1 MTHLRPEDLDTLGQM
16 QRAQDR
22 ARLGR
27 VVLALGLLLVLLA
40 PPLLGMGTVDRL
52 MQDPSWRAYLRGQ
65 PAPDAFLSCAVRV
78 QCLAAVNRASRVFY
92 RMPLWAPA
100 ALGAVLMLAGGMVLL
115 GASRARPKKL
125 PGMASFAKNWHKFLR
140 GISYLGVKEGKV
152 LRYPGDK
159 RFKHTLILGNTGAGK
174 TSRLIRPMLAYSA
187 KEGRSAVVI
196 DLKWPDV
203 GLLGMTSVFRK
214 LGRRVIVLLPYDPR
228 SPRLPLMRGAE
239 DERVA
244 QKLAEVIIPV
254 QEQEDVT
261 SYYKNME
268 RELLLRLIHIEA
280 RHGRGS
286 FGEIRAVCQNGPE
299 ALEAYINSKA
309 PDAKRYFG
317 FFFAMSKRDQANIVG
332 GLVNALKTFGDPL
345 VDRFTSRGPGE
356 VDLRVIAKE
365 PTLVYVGIPQERL
378 QDAGGQPL
386 LQLFKRYL
394 DWTLLEMSQETGR
407 LEVPVEVYLDEF
419 TNLGYLPRMSDN
431 LSTMRSRQVAYIL
444 ALQSFEQGLE
454 RYPKEVL
461 ESILANCNTWII
473 MPSGLG
479 DEDAVRVSK
488 ALGRTT
494 SYAPSES
501 VSTPHAFDFGH
512 PWPRYTQGER
522 WVDLPLLSPEEMLKL
537 GPETVILRFADN
549 DPLVVNAP
557 RFDEVLTDPK
567 APEEL
572 KALAN
577 LVAEAERDYRDAATI
592 SPSLAADYLI
602 ADHLL
607 PVIEVEEEADRV
619 IEVAAGTGKERLFAW
634 AAEALRGGAS
644 FALYRAPE
652 DPSRITKLSIR
663 PPGGLPPETAGEW
676 EKARWVK
683 LEKGKAVVSLVPPVL
698 EEFARRE
705 PLLMGFMDFLGRL
718 EKWLEKNAD
727 KLEGHP
733 AFKEGEGKV
742 LGRWKGDR
750 VVLPL
755 DVLAE
760 LGIDPKE
767 AEKYGREVRWQ
778 NRRGF
783 VEVPLSV
790 PGLFQLVSEA

>member
-1 MTHLRPEDLDTLGQM
+1 MARLRPEDFDTLGQM
-16 QRAQDR
+16 RRAQTQ
-22 ARLGR
+22 AGIGR
-27 VVLALGLLLVLLA
+27 VILAFGLLLVLIGPA
-40 PPLLGMGTVDRL
+40 LLGIGTTHQL
-52 MQDPSWRAYLRGQ
+52 MHNPAWKAYFRGQ
-65 PAPDAFLSCAVRV
+65 PAPDAFLSCATQMR
-78 QCLAAVNRASRVFY
+78 CLAVINRVSPLYYKV
-92 RMPLWAPA
+92 PLWTPA
-100 ALGAVLMLAGGMVLL
+100 ALGAALVLVGGITVL

-125 PGMASFAKNWHKFLR
+125 PGMATFASDWRRFLH
-140 GISYLGVKEGKV
+140 GISYLGIKDGKI

-203 GLLGMTSVFRK
+203 GLLGMAPVFRRM
-214 LGRRVIVLLPYDPR
+214 GRRVIVLLPYDPR

-365 PTLVYVGIPQERL
+365 PTLVYLGIPHERL

-394 DWTLLEMSQETGR
+394 DWTLLEMSQETGQ

-431 LSTMRSRQVAYIL
+431 LSTMRSRRVGYVL

-454 RYPKEVL
+454 RYPEAVL

-479 DEDAVRVSK
+479 DTDAVRVSK

-494 SYAPSES
+494 SYARSES
-501 VSTPHAFDFGH
+501 VSTPHVFDFAS

-549 DPLVVNAP
+549 DPLVVSAP
-557 RFDEVLTDPK
+557 RFDEVRADPK

-572 KALAN
+572 KALAE
-577 LVAEAERDYRDAATI
+577 LVAEAERDYRDAAAI

-607 PVIEVEEEADRV
+607 PVIEDQEQPDSV
-619 IEVAAGTGKERLFAW
+619 IEVAVQSGKERLFAW
-634 AAEALRGGAS
+634 AVEALRGGAS
-644 FALYRAPE
+644 FTLYRASE

-676 EKARWVK
+676 ERAHWVK
-683 LEKGKAVVSLVPPVL
+683 LEKGKTVVSLVSPVL

-705 PLLMGFMDFLGRL
+705 PLLIGFMDFLGRL
-718 EKWLEKNAD
+718 EKWLAEHAE

-733 AFKEGEGKV
+733 AFKEDGGEA

-760 LGIDPKE
+760 LGIDPKQ
-767 AEKYGREVRWQ
+767 AEKYGKEVRWQ

-783 VEVPLSV
+783 VEIPLSV
-790 PGLFQLVSEA
+790 PGLFQVALEA